1 MVTLHGVFKDRK
13 EQPVDSQGGKE
24 GEEEKWDGE
33 VGKFQ
38 AARTGS
44 INELRGERADFI
56 QEQEVDGYDFI
67 QEQEVDAY
75 DWVAG
80 HTGSKQARRPNHK
93 GPCDPN

>member
-1 MVTLHGVFKDRK
+1 M
-13 EQPVDSQGGKE
+13 
-24 GEEEKWDGE
+24 
-33 VGKFQ
+33 GKFQ

-44 INELRGERADFI
+44 INELRGERA
-56 QEQEVDGYDFI
+56 DFI

>member
-1 MVTLHGVFKDRK
+1 MVTLRGVFKDRK
-13 EQPVDSQGGKE
+13 EQSVESQGGKE

-44 INELRGERADFI
+44 INELRGERADFT
-56 QEQEVDGYDFI
+56 

-75 DWVAG
+75 DWWQDTLGASRQG
-80 HTGSKQARRPNHK
+80 GQIIK
-93 GPCDPN
+93 DPVIQTNDMEI